1 MDIRL
6 RIAGIAAAVA
16 FSVYI
21 LTSPS
26 DPIPI
31 PLPDP
36 STTASAGPSAVVLA
50 TGLDNPRS
58 IAFAGGDVLVA
69 EKGGL
74 VRTVRDGAVLDDPV
88 VVLRTADGF
97 SAGLLG
103 IAVHPDFAAS
113 PYVYAYHTYEEG
125 GGLLNKVLRLHVPNG
140 RAAGADVLV
149 DGIPG
154 SRFSN
159 GGAIAFG
166 PDGML
171 YVGTGSVSDSLHLA
185 QDPASLAGKVLRM
198 DADGGVPDGNPADG
212 SLVYASGLRDPQGF
226 AWDAAG
232 RMYASDL
239 GPSKNDEI
247 VVVRPGANYGW
258 PDYECSDDHP
268 PGYDGAAACFDP
280 AIEPGGLAVYGSGA
294 GAGGDGDGDGDSTRS
309 LVPDGSL
316 LMASTRATG
325 LYTVDLDRGGDASPA
340 GQQSILGGLGR
351 IRDVAVGPDGLVYL
365 ITSNTDGKG
374 FPDAD
379 DDRLVRIER

>member
-1 MDIRL
+1 MDNRI
-6 RIAGIAAAVA
+6 RIAAIAAAVA
-16 FSVYI
+16 FSVFV

-26 DPIPI
+26 KPVPL

-36 STTASAGPSAVVLA
+36 STTTSAGPSAAVLA

-69 EKGGL
+69 EKGGA
-74 VRTVRDGAVLDDPV
+74 VRAVRDGAVLGEPV
-88 VVLRTADGF
+88 AVLRTADGF

-103 IAVHPDFAAS
+103 IAAHPDFSAS

-125 GGLLNKVLRLHVPNG
+125 GELFNKVLRLHVQGG
-140 RAAGADVLV
+140 RASDADVLV

-166 PDGML
+166 PDGLL

-185 QDPASLAGKVLRM
+185 QDPDSLAGKVLRM
-198 DADGGVPDGNPADG
+198 DGAGGVPDGNPGGG
-212 SLVYASGLRDPQGF
+212 SYVYASGLRDPQGF
-226 AWDAAG
+226 AWDAGG

-258 PDYECSDDHP
+258 PEYECSDDHP
-268 PGYDGAAACFDP
+268 QGYDGAAACFDP
-280 AIEPGGLAVYGSGA
+280 AIEPGGLAVYAAAGSG
-294 GAGGDGDGDGDSTRS
+294 GGGGDGSAG
-309 LVPDGSL
+309 LLIEDGSL

-325 LYTVDLDRGGDASPA
+325 LYRVDLGGGGDGAQA

>member
-1 MDIRL
+1 MDNRL
-6 RIAGIAAAVA
+6 RIAGIAAALA
-16 FSVYI
+16 FSVYV

-26 DPIPI
+26 NPIPL

-36 STTASAGPSAVVLA
+36 STTASAGPSAAVLA

-69 EKGGL
+69 EKGGV
-74 VRTVRDGAVLDDPV
+74 VRAVRDGAVLDDPV
-88 VVLRTADGF
+88 AVLRTADGF

-103 IAVHPDFAAS
+103 IAAHPDFGAR
-113 PYVYAYHTYEEG
+113 PYLYAYHTYEEG
-125 GGLLNKVLRLHVPNG
+125 GEMLNKVLRLHVPNG
-140 RAAGADVLV
+140 RLAGADVLV

-185 QDPASLAGKVLRM
+185 QDPDSLAGKVLRM
-198 DADGGVPDGNPADG
+198 GDDGAVPGDNPEGG
-212 SLVYASGLRDPQGF
+212 SHVYALGLRDPQGF
-226 AWDAAG
+226 AWDGSG

-247 VVVRPGANYGW
+247 VEVRPGGNYGW
-258 PDYECSDDHP
+258 PEYECSDDHP

-280 AIEPGGLAVYGSGA
+280 AIEPGGLAVYDYG
-294 GAGGDGDGDGDSTRS
+294 GGDGERDGARGPLLQDGT
-309 LVPDGSL
+309 L
-316 LMASTRATG
+316 LMASTRAAG
-325 LYTVDLDRGGDASPA
+325 LYAVDLGQGGDGSPA

>member
-1 MDIRL
+1 MDNRI
-6 RIAGIAAAVA
+6 RIAAIAAAVA
-16 FSVYI
+16 FSVFV

-26 DPIPI
+26 KPVPL

-36 STTASAGPSAVVLA
+36 STTTSAGPSAAVLA

-69 EKGGL
+69 EKGGA
-74 VRTVRDGAVLDDPV
+74 VRAVRDGAVLGEPV
-88 VVLRTADGF
+88 AVLRTADGF

-103 IAVHPDFAAS
+103 IAAHPDFAAS

-125 GGLLNKVLRLHVPNG
+125 GELYNKVLRLHVQGG
-140 RAAGADVLV
+140 RASDADVLV

-166 PDGML
+166 PDGLL

-185 QDPASLAGKVLRM
+185 QDPDSLAGKVLRM
-198 DADGGVPDGNPADG
+198 DGAGGVPDVNPGGG
-212 SLVYASGLRDPQGF
+212 SYVYASGLRDPQGF
-226 AWDAAG
+226 AWDADG

-258 PDYECSDDHP
+258 PEYECSDDHP

-280 AIEPGGLAVYGSGA
+280 AIEPGGLAVYAAA
-294 GAGGDGDGDGDSTRS
+294 GGGGGGGDGSAG
-309 LVPDGSL
+309 LLIEDGSL

-325 LYTVDLDRGGDASPA
+325 LYRVDLGAGVDEGQA

>member
-1 MDIRL
+1 MDNRL

-16 FSVYI
+16 FSVFV

-26 DPIPI
+26 KPIPL

-36 STTASAGPSAVVLA
+36 STNASAGPSAAVLA

-58 IAFAGGDVLVA
+58 IAFAGGDVIVA
-69 EKGGL
+69 EKGGI
-74 VRTVRDGAVLDDPV
+74 VRAVRDGEVLDDPV
-88 VVLRTADGF
+88 AVLRTAEGF

-103 IAVHPDFAAS
+103 IAAHPDFEAS
-113 PYVYAYHTYEEG
+113 PYVYAYHTYEEDG
-125 GGLLNKVLRLHVPNG
+125 ELLNKLLRLHVPDG
-140 RAAGADVLV
+140 RLAGADILV

-154 SRFSN
+154 SRFAN

-185 QDPASLAGKVLRM
+185 QDPGSLAGKVLRM
-198 DADGGVPDGNPADG
+198 DDGGGVPGGNPDA
-212 SLVYASGLRDPQGF
+212 SSYVYASGLRDPQGF

-247 VVVRPGANYGW
+247 VVVRPGGNYGW
-258 PDYECSDDHP
+258 PEYECSDEHP
-268 PGYDGAAACFDP
+268 AGYDGAAACFDP
-280 AIEPGGLAVYGSGA
+280 AIEPGGLAVYA
-294 GAGGDGDGDGDSTRS
+294 RPVGGGNGGPPGP
-309 LVPDGSL
+309 LLPDGSL
-316 LMASTRATG
+316 LMASTRAAG
-325 LYTVDLDRGGDASPA
+325 LYAVDLGDDDGGGPSA

-374 FPDAD
+374 FPDPD

>member
-1 MDIRL
+1 MDNRL
-6 RIAGIAAAVA
+6 RIAGIAAALA
-16 FSVYI
+16 FSVFV

-26 DPIPI
+26 NPIPL

-36 STTASAGPSAVVLA
+36 STTASAGPSAAVLA

-58 IAFAGGDVLVA
+58 ISFAGGDVLVA
-69 EKGGL
+69 EKGGV
-74 VRTVRDGAVLDDPV
+74 VRAVRDGAVLDDPV
-88 VVLRTADGF
+88 AVLRTADGF

-103 IAVHPDFAAS
+103 IAAHPDFAAS
-113 PYVYAYHTYEEG
+113 PYLYAYHTYEEG
-125 GGLLNKVLRLHVPNG
+125 GELLNKVLRLHVPNG
-140 RAAGADVLV
+140 RLAGADVLV

-185 QDPASLAGKVLRM
+185 QDPGSLAGKVLRM
-198 DADGGVPDGNPADG
+198 GDDGAVPGDNPEGG
-212 SLVYASGLRDPQGF
+212 SRVYASGLRDPQGF

-247 VVVRPGANYGW
+247 VEVRPGGNYGW
-258 PDYECSDDHP
+258 PEYECSDEHP

-280 AIEPGGLAVYGSGA
+280 AIEPGGLAVYGYG
-294 GAGGDGDGDGDSTRS
+294 GGGGEDAGGP
-309 LVPDGSL
+309 LLPDGSL
-316 LMASTRATG
+316 LMASTRAAG
-325 LYTVDLDRGGDASPA
+325 LYAVDLGQGGDGSPA

>member
-1 MDIRL
+1 MDNRL
-6 RIAGIAAAVA
+6 RIAAVAAAVA
-16 FSVYI
+16 FSVFV

-26 DPIPI
+26 KPLPL

-36 STTASAGPSAVVLA
+36 STTAAAGPSAAVLA
-50 TGLDNPRS
+50 TGLDGPRS

-69 EKGGL
+69 EKGGV
-74 VRTVRDGAVLDDPV
+74 VRAVRDGAMLDEPAA
-88 VVLRTADGF
+88 VLRTADGF

-103 IAVHPDFAAS
+103 IAAHPDFEAS

-125 GGLLNKVLRLHVPNG
+125 GELLNKVLRLHAPGG
-140 RAAGADVLV
+140 RLAGADVLV

-159 GGAIAFG
+159 GGALAFG
-166 PDGML
+166 PDGLL

-185 QDPASLAGKVLRM
+185 QDPSSLAGKILRM
-198 DADGGVPDGNPADG
+198 DADGGIPDGNPAGG
-212 SLVYASGLRDPQGF
+212 SYVYASGLRDPQGF

-247 VVVRPGANYGW
+247 VVVRPGGNYGW
-258 PDYECSDDHP
+258 PEYECSDEHP

-280 AIEPGGLAVYGSGA
+280 AIGPGGLAVY
-294 GAGGDGDGDGDSTRS
+294 AGGGGADGADG
-309 LVPDGSL
+309 LLIPDGSL

-325 LYTVDLDRGGDASPA
+325 LYRVDLGQDGGDPA

-374 FPDAD
+374 FPGDG

>member
-1 MDIRL
+1 MDNRI
-6 RIAGIAAAVA
+6 RIAAIAAAVA
-16 FSVYI
+16 FSVFV

-26 DPIPI
+26 KPVPL

-36 STTASAGPSAVVLA
+36 STTTSAGPSAAVLA

-69 EKGGL
+69 EKGGA
-74 VRTVRDGAVLDDPV
+74 VRAVRDGAVLGEPV
-88 VVLRTADGF
+88 AVLRTADGF

-103 IAVHPDFAAS
+103 IAAHPDFAAS
-113 PYVYAYHTYEEG
+113 PYVYAYHTYEEDG
-125 GGLLNKVLRLHVPNG
+125 ELFNKVLRLHVQGG
-140 RAAGADVLV
+140 RASDADVLV

-166 PDGML
+166 PDGLL

-185 QDPASLAGKVLRM
+185 QDPDSLAGKVLRM
-198 DADGGVPDGNPADG
+198 DGAGGVPDGNPGGG
-212 SLVYASGLRDPQGF
+212 SYVYASGLRDPQGF
-226 AWDAAG
+226 AWDAGG

-258 PDYECSDDHP
+258 PEYECSDDHP
-268 PGYDGAAACFDP
+268 KGYDGAAACFDP
-280 AIEPGGLAVYGSGA
+280 AIEPGGLAVYNAAGSG
-294 GAGGDGDGDGDSTRS
+294 GGGGDGSAG
-309 LVPDGSL
+309 LLIEDGSL

-325 LYTVDLDRGGDASPA
+325 LYRVDLGGGDAAQA

-365 ITSNTDGKG
+365 VTSNTDGKG

>member
-1 MDIRL
+1 MDNRI
-6 RIAGIAAAVA
+6 RIAAIAAAVA
-16 FSVYI
+16 FSVFV

-26 DPIPI
+26 KPVPL

-36 STTASAGPSAVVLA
+36 STTTSAGPSAAVLA

-69 EKGGL
+69 EKGGA
-74 VRTVRDGAVLDDPV
+74 VRAVRDGAVLGEPV
-88 VVLRTADGF
+88 AVLRTADGF

-103 IAVHPDFAAS
+103 IAAHPDFAAS
-113 PYVYAYHTYEEG
+113 PYVYAYHTYEEDG
-125 GGLLNKVLRLHVPNG
+125 ELFNKVLRLHVQGG
-140 RAAGADVLV
+140 RASDADVLV

-166 PDGML
+166 PDGLL

-185 QDPASLAGKVLRM
+185 QDPDSLAGKVLRM
-198 DADGGVPDGNPADG
+198 DGAGGVPDGNPGGG
-212 SLVYASGLRDPQGF
+212 SYVYASGLRDPQGF
-226 AWDAAG
+226 AWDAGG

-258 PDYECSDDHP
+258 PEYECSDDHP
-268 PGYDGAAACFDP
+268 KGYDGAAACFDP
-280 AIEPGGLAVYGSGA
+280 AIEPGGLAVYNAAGSG
-294 GAGGDGDGDGDSTRS
+294 GGGGDGSAG
-309 LVPDGSL
+309 LLIEDGSL

-325 LYTVDLDRGGDASPA
+325 LYRVDLGGGGDGAQA

-365 ITSNTDGKG
+365 VTSNTDGKG

-379 DDRLVRIER
+379 DDRLVKIER

>member
-1 MDIRL
+1 MDNRL

-16 FSVYI
+16 FSVFV

-26 DPIPI
+26 KPIPL

-36 STTASAGPSAVVLA
+36 STTASAGPSAAVLA

-74 VRTVRDGAVLDDPV
+74 VWAVRDGAVLDEPV
-88 VVLRTADGF
+88 AVLRTAEGF

-103 IAVHPDFAAS
+103 IAAHPDFGAS

-125 GGLLNKVLRLHVPNG
+125 GEMLNKVLRLHVRDG
-140 RAAGADVLV
+140 RLAGADVLV

-154 SRFSN
+154 SRFAN

-171 YVGTGSVSDSLHLA
+171 YVGTGSVSDSLRLS
-185 QDPASLAGKVLRM
+185 QDTISLAGKVLRM
-198 DADGGVPDGNPADG
+198 DADGGVPDGNPYSG

-247 VVVRPGANYGW
+247 VVVRPGGNYGW
-258 PDYECSDDHP
+258 PEYECSDEHP

-280 AIEPGGLAVYGSGA
+280 AIGPGGLAVYTW
-294 GAGGDGDGDGDSTRS
+294 AGGVDGDGGPEAP
-309 LVPDGSL
+309 LLPDGSL

-325 LYTVDLDRGGDASPA
+325 LYAVDLDAGSSSPA

-374 FPDAD
+374 FPDDD